1 MTTLRYQVNP
11 SPSRPNRSR
20 PVWPPPRPFF
30 VPRDLAERGLNSVHP
45 FPLVMD
51 EEKRPRGRRPAP
63 IAWAQY
69 PRLEVNPPNAYSVIT
84 LDVDDVH
91 NLPDKGWR
99 YG

>member
-1 MTTLRYQVNP
+1 
-11 SPSRPNRSR
+11 
-20 PVWPPPRPFF
+20 
-30 VPRDLAERGLNSVHP
+30 
-45 FPLVMD
+45 MD

-91 NLPDKGWR
+91 NLPDKGMAHTASRALPPTWVVQSLETGKMHLR
-99 YG
+99 IHPRNPRASKP